1 MRPWIT
7 VQIQGRSRFASSD
20 EGIVGL
26 KVPFTALGQCPLLAR
41 LGLGKPTAQATP
53 RMTWMTSHLP
63 ERQGEQVER
72 ASRGGRAEQAEQAWL
87 DAPVL
92 LVVPCRR
99 PALSGSKRRDVPI
112 GP

>member
-63 ERQGEQVER
+63 ERQGEQ
-72 ASRGGRAEQAEQAWL
+72 AEQAWL